1 MLTEPLPVRV
11 FIQANLE
18 RPEVKNIIDNWRVDY
33 ALLVQIATAQFHD
46 MGWFEVRPEL
56 EKRALQ
62 ALVMILNSST
72 EILVKVAEAERR
84 ERMLART
91 KRNFAD

>member
-1 MLTEPLPVRV
+1 MLTEPLPIRV
-11 FIQANLE
+11 FVRANLE
-18 RPEVKNIIDNWRVDY
+18 RPEVKSIIDNWRVDD
-33 ALLVQIATAQFHD
+33 AFLVQIATAQFQD

-56 EKRALQ
+56 EKIARQ
-62 ALVMILNSST
+62 TFIMILNSST
-72 EILVKVAEAERR
+72 EILIKVAEAERH